1 MVSSLFL
8 AFLGTVFI
16 INISPGPAMMFTLH
30 QSQTNGL
37 KSGLLAALG
46 VECGVFIYVIL
57 TALGIAAFFS
67 RYPTLY
73 MIFQLTGAFY
83 LLYLAYKSWPRAGEA
98 HKSGLG
104 AGGHKAFLKGL
115 LINLTNPKIVLFF
128 ISLIPQFV
136 PPASGPERFILYGLI
151 FNAGGLTV
159 NLSVA
164 LLANTV
170 SQWLKNARWFDYVP
184 PLLFTAIS
192 FYTIIS
198 RLMSL

>member
-1 MVSSLFL
+1 MASSLFL

-37 KSGLLAALG
+37 KSGILAALG
-46 VECGVFIYVIL
+46 VEFGVFIYVIL
-57 TALGIAAFFS
+57 TALGIATFFAH
-67 RYPTLY
+67 YPTLY
-73 MIFQLTGAFY
+73 MLFQLAGAVY
-83 LLYLAYKSWPRAGEA
+83 LLYLAYKSWPRTATPT
-98 HKSGLG
+98 KSRLSD
-104 AGGHKAFLKGL
+104 GGHKAFLKGL

-136 PPASGPERFILYGLI
+136 PPGSGSERFILYGLI

-164 LLANTV
+164 LLANSV
-170 SQWLKNARWFDYVP
+170 SRWLKNARWFDYVP
-184 PLLFTAIS
+184 PLLFTVIS
-192 FYTIIS
+192 LYTIIT
-198 RLMSL
+198 RLNSL